1 MIYCNMAKM
10 NQKTT
15 CEIDKLFENLSTS
28 ILVVDKNLN
37 ITCVNP
43 ATENLLGMSARRIEE
58 YSIDQLFVGS
68 TKFIQSVEH
77 SIENEY
83 VFTGSGIKLFVPTSQ
98 KHIKVDS
105 IFTPVASEGWLIIE
119 LTRVDEKLKIEMED
133 NIVAQQNVMKVLVR
147 GLAHEVKNPLG
158 GIRGAAQLLEHEL
171 PTKDLKEYTEV
182 IIGEVDRLQKLV
194 DELLGPN
201 KPQQKEPI
209 NIHVVLERVKQLI
222 LAESGA
228 TLNIIRDYDP
238 SLPDLNADQNQLI
251 QAILNIVKNANEAL
265 SGEGSITLR
274 TRSRRN
280 VRIGSIHHRLLVQLD
295 IVDNGPGI
303 KPDMLDQIFVPLVT
317 GRADG
322 TGLGLSISQTL
333 VANHGGLI
341 ECSSEPGNTVFTILL
356 PFTK

>member
-1 MIYCNMAKM
+1 M
-10 NQKTT
+10 NQKSL
-15 CEIDKLFENLSTS
+15 CEIEKIFENLSTS
-28 ILVVDKNLN
+28 LLVVDRNLN
-37 ITCVNP
+37 VICANP
-43 ATENLLGMSARRIEE
+43 ATENLLAMSARRLEE
-58 YSIDQLFVGS
+58 FSVKQLFLGS
-68 TKFIQSVEH
+68 DDFIASIKHALENEFSCSGN
-77 SIENEY
+77 SIEVY
-83 VFTGSGIKLFVPTSQ
+83 VPSSQ

-105 IFTPVASEGWLIIE
+105 ILTPVTSEGWLIIE

-171 PTKDLKEYTEV
+171 PSKELKEYTEV

-201 KPQQKEPI
+201 KPQVKQAI
-209 NIHVVLERVKQLI
+209 NIHVVLERVRQLI
-222 LAESGA
+222 LAESGS
-228 TLNIIRDYDP
+228 TLRIIRDYDP

-251 QAILNIVKNANEAL
+251 QAILNIVKNASQAL
-265 SGEGSITLR
+265 LGEGCITLR

-280 VRIGSIHHRLLVQLD
+280 VRIGANFHRLLVEIQ

-303 KPDMLDQIFVPLVT
+303 DPEILEQIFVPLVT
-317 GRADG
+317 GRPDG

-333 VANHGGLI
+333 VASHGGLI

-356 PFTK
+356 PFIK